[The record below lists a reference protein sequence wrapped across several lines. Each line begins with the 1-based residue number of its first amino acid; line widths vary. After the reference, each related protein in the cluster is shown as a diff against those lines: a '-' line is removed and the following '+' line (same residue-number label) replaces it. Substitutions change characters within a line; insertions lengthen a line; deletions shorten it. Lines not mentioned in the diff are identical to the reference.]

1 MTEEE
6 KEIFNEI
13 AGESFEKA
21 WKKYSENDIKNIKKV
36 YEILVRIKN
45 NLENV
50 EDGDY
55 SYDRCFNN
63 ILELTNVALEYIR
76 REL

>member
-1 MTEEE
+1 MSKKCTECGLV
-6 KEIFNEI
+6 KD
-13 AGESFEKA
+13 
-21 WKKYSENDIKNIKKV
+21 DIELGNIKKV

-63 ILELTNVALEYIR
+63 ILELTTVALDYIR
-76 REL
+76 RKL

>member
-1 MTEEE
+1 M
-6 KEIFNEI
+6 
-13 AGESFEKA
+13 S
-21 WKKYSENDIKNIKKV
+21 KKCTDCGSVKDDIELKNIKRV

-63 ILELTNVALEYIR
+63 ILELTTVALEHIR